1 MYFFAVA
8 LNISQ
13 KINEIFFIFLKNF
26 GIILQPCLKFY
37 SFYAKNKRFFSKIQH
52 KKQRND

>member
-13 KINEIFFIFLKNF
+13 RINEIFFIFLKNF
-26 GIILQPCLKFY
+26 GIILRPCWKFY

-52 KKQRND
+52 KKQRNV

>member
-13 KINEIFFIFLKNF
+13 KINEILFIFLKNF
-26 GIILQPCLKFY
+26 GIFLRLYRKFY
-37 SFYAKNKRFFSKIQH
+37 SFYAKNQRFFSKIQH
-52 KKQRND
+52 KKQRNV